1 MCTLIGRANGLSIA
15 LRTATGLSVI
25 SVILLCGLTA
35 GAQSGDPSI
44 RVLDV
49 KKSAMQQEVGR
60 LAQAGVAIVL
70 AHLAP
75 PGLFTAQ
82 TGMLLAQRDQEAGAR
97 SYLFVDDLEA
107 FLEKGQL
114 EAGYRLL
121 PHTLTHGMKGRGLA
135 GEFAGRYY
143 CAIFEKLPMDN
154 ALRQYVFVKEPTA
167 GDLEKKAHA
176 SGAGLVPVAID
187 THGVAAGVFER
198 QAQGG
203 PWKILATTQ
212 KGTMERELSAAAA
225 EGYRIVAASG
235 GAERVFA
242 LVQSADAPP
251 ADYTLLED
259 KSASLER
266 QMNEKAAEGFRF
278 TEASLLSVGGSGSLG
293 EATDLVMERAPTPA
307 PIAYRVV
314 GAARVGTME
323 KELLRAA
330 ADGFRILA
338 ATVGYGET
346 VVVLAKPSGAPTA
359 TVR

>member
-1 MCTLIGRANGLSIA
+1 MKRWIAVTGAIFSIA
-15 LRTATGLSVI
+15 LMVTPVSTQTRFPKSGYA
-25 SVILLCGLTA
+25 A

-60 LAQAGVAIVL
+60 LAQAGFAIVV

-82 TGMLLAQRDQEAGAR
+82 TGMLIAQRDEEIG
-97 SYLFVDDLEA
+97 
-107 FLEKGQL
+107 GQR

-143 CAIFEKLPMDN
+143 CAIFEKLPMDD
-154 ALRQYVFVKEPTA
+154 AVRQYMFVKEPTA
-167 GDLEKKAHA
+167 GDLEKKAHT
-176 SGAGLVPVAID
+176 SGDGLVPVAID
-187 THGVAAGVFER
+187 THGMAAGVFER

-212 KGTMERELSAAAA
+212 KGTMER
-225 EGYRIVAASG
+225 
-235 GAERVFA
+235 
-242 LVQSADAPP
+242 
-251 ADYTLLED
+251 
-259 KSASLER
+259 
-266 QMNEKAAEGFRF
+266 
-278 TEASLLSVGGSGSLG
+278 
-293 EATDLVMERAPTPA
+293 APTPGA
-307 PIAYRVV
+307 TAYRVV
-314 GAARVGTME
+314 GAARVSTME

-338 ATVGYGET
+338 ATVGYGES
-346 VVVLAKPSGAPTA
+346 VVVLAKPTGAPTTTA
-359 TVR
+359 H